1 MNDIILFC
9 RSDRFWI
16 CQNVLICSNCLNP
29 PINLAILNLKY
40 TAKFL
45 ISGIAEKEVIQAWK
59 NAKDREESN
68 DLSFEGLESR
78 TLINQN
84 NLWSPGGRT

>member
-1 MNDIILFC
+1 M
-9 RSDRFWI
+9 
-16 CQNVLICSNCLNP
+16 LICSNCLNP

-78 TLINQN
+78 IRAMIKQN